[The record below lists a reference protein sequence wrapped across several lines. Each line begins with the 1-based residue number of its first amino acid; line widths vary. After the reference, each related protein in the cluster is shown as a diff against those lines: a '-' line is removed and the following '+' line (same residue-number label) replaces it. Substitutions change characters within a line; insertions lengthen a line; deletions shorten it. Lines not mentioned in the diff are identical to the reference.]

1 MLSGIAKIKN
11 SEKRL
16 KILAAKIQHPSS
28 NWISSR
34 QRFSLADG
42 CKL

>member
-28 NWISSR
+28 DCISSR
-34 QRFSLADG
+34 QQFSPTDG
-42 CKL
+42 SKL